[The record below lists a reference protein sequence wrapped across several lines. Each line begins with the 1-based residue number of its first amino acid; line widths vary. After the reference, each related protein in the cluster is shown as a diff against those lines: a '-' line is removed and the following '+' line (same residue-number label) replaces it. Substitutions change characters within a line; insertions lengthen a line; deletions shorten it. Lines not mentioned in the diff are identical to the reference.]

1 MLRSNLKSRYLLRSS
16 RLTFVSTFNFYLSS
30 YRYICNWCIVPLQ
43 CLLIIATDNVPFL
56 DRLVTWSGK
65 EHPDA
70 VQHSIFMRMSKNL
83 LCWTIPFAKY
93 QLQCSKYHRYDRKK
107 FSNMCP
113 IWSPIV
119 LLSNPRNQWPNSLA
133 NHYMYLL

>member
-56 DRLVTWSGK
+56 DCLVTWSGK
-65 EHPDA
+65 EHPDV
-70 VQHSIFMRMSKNL
+70 VQHSIFYENAKEFFMLNHS
-83 LCWTIPFAKY
+83 LCEISIAMLKIPPLWPEKVFKYVPDLIAHSFAVQSEEPVTK
-93 QLQCSKYHRYDRKK
+93 
-107 FSNMCP
+107 
-113 IWSPIV
+113 
-119 LLSNPRNQWPNSLA
+119 
-133 NHYMYLL
+133 